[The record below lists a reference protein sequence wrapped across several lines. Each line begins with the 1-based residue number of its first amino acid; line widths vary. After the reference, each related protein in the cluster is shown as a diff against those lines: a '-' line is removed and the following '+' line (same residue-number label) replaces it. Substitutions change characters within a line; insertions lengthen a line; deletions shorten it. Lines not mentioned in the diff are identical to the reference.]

1 VRALIG
7 SAGSDDNVGAGL
19 EASPE
24 AMSDTVEQGD
34 SIARN
39 VAFSFAAQMVGA
51 AATAALTLYLVRALG
66 PSEFGAFAIALGLGG
81 LVLLP
86 GDFGVS
92 GSASRFIAE
101 HRGEWPVIGG
111 LLRDAMRLKLVLTGP
126 LAIAM
131 FVLAQPIADA
141 YSAPALTWT
150 LRGMAIAIFAQSYFM
165 LFTAT
170 FMALGRVS
178 LNLKLVT
185 AESVPEAVSAAT
197 LVILGT
203 GAAGAAFGRA
213 IGYCV
218 AAGLG
223 IALTIKLIGRANL
236 GHGRG
241 PVGGSR
247 RIFRYAGAL
256 LIIDGAYALLAP
268 IGTLLLGAFLNA
280 KAVGVYS
287 APVRFITF
295 LHYPGFSIAAGVA
308 PRLARGRNTKPD
320 VPALVSGLRWI
331 ILIQTVLVAPTIV
344 WARPMADILL
354 GAGYARSADVLAVL
368 APFTFLSGFAP
379 LLSLSV
385 NYLGE
390 ARRRV
395 PIAVVTLLLSV
406 GLDVWLIQDIGL
418 LGSAISSDIAYA
430 FYVLGHLWICK
441 RLLDLP
447 LRPVAR
453 DLARALLAAAA
464 MSGVMA
470 AFGTNDLSALA
481 IVAGGV
487 AGIAVYVGV
496 LLLTRAVT
504 VDELRDAGH
513 TVARKFGRGRRI
525 LSTPDQGGPVV
536 GEESRG
542 GVTVEESVPVAQGHE
557 EPAVEGHGAER
568 GP

>member
-1 VRALIG
+1 
-7 SAGSDDNVGAGL
+7 
-19 EASPE
+19 
-24 AMSDTVEQGD
+24 MSDTVEHGD

-51 AATAALTLYLVRALG
+51 AATAALTLFLVRALG
-66 PSEFGAFAIALGLGG
+66 PTEFGAFAIALGLGG

-111 LLRDAMRLKLVLTGP
+111 LLRDAMRLKLILTGP

-131 FVLAQPIADA
+131 FALAEPIADA
-141 YSAPALTWT
+141 YNTPALTWT

-165 LFTAT
+165 LFTSV
-170 FMALGRVS
+170 FVALGRVS
-178 LNLKLVT
+178 LNLRLVT
-185 AESVPEAVSAAT
+185 AESLPEAVSAAT
-197 LVILGT
+197 LVLLGA

-213 IGYCV
+213 IGYSV
-218 AAGLG
+218 ATGLG
-223 IALTIKLIGRANL
+223 IALVIKLLGRTNL
-236 GHGRG
+236 LHGRG
-241 PVGGSR
+241 PEGGSR
-247 RIFRYAGAL
+247 RIFRYGGAL
-256 LIIDGAYALLAP
+256 LIIDGAYALMAP

-295 LHYPGFSIAAGVA
+295 LHYPGLSIASGIA
-308 PRLARGRNTKPD
+308 PRLARGRRTEPD
-320 VPALVSGLRWI
+320 VPALASGLRWI

-354 GAGYARSADVLAVL
+354 GSGYGQSAAVLAVL

-395 PIAVVTLLLSV
+395 PIAIITLLLSI
-406 GLDVWLIQDIGL
+406 GLDVWLIQDIGI
-418 LGSAISSDIAYA
+418 LGSAISSDIAYG

-441 RLLDLP
+441 RMLDLP

-470 AFGTNDLSALA
+470 AFGTDHLTVLA
-481 IVAGGV
+481 IVAGSV
-487 AGIAVYVGV
+487 AGVAVYVGV

-504 VDELRDAGH
+504 ADELRGAGDV
-513 TVARKFGRGRRI
+513 VARKFGRGRRAA
-525 LSTPDQGGPVV
+525 SAPDQGGLEVA
-536 GEESRG
+536 EEARG
-542 GVTVEESVPVAQGHE
+542 GVAVEQGMPVAQGHE

-568 GP
+568 RP

>member
-1 VRALIG
+1 
-7 SAGSDDNVGAGL
+7 
-19 EASPE
+19 
-24 AMSDTVEQGD
+24 MSDSIDQGD

-51 AATAALTLYLVRALG
+51 AATAALTLFLVRALG
-66 PSEFGAFAIALGLGG
+66 PTEFGAFAIALGLGG

-111 LLRDAMRLKLVLTGP
+111 LLREAMRLKLILTGP
-126 LAIAM
+126 LAIVM
-131 FVLAQPIADA
+131 FALAEPIAAA
-141 YSAPALTWT
+141 YNTPALTWT

-165 LFTAT
+165 LFTSV
-170 FMALGRVS
+170 FVALGRVS
-178 LNLKLVT
+178 LNLRLVT
-185 AESVPEAVSAAT
+185 AESLPGAVSAAK
-197 LVILGT
+197 LVLLGAR
-203 GAAGAAFGRA
+203 AAGAAFCRA
-213 IGYCV
+213 FGYSV
-218 AAGLG
+218 ATGLG
-223 IALTIKLIGRANL
+223 IALVIKLLGRTNL
-236 GHGRG
+236 LRGRG
-241 PVGGSR
+241 PAGGSR
-247 RIFRYAGAL
+247 QIFRYGGAL
-256 LIIDGAYALLAP
+256 LIIDGAYALMAP

-295 LHYPGFSIAAGVA
+295 LHYPGLSIASGIA
-308 PRLARGRNTKPD
+308 PRLARGRRTEPD
-320 VPALVSGLRWI
+320 VPALASGLRWI

-354 GAGYARSADVLAVL
+354 GSGYALSAVVLALL

-395 PIAVVTLLLSV
+395 PIALITLLLNA

-418 LGSAISSDIAYA
+418 LGSAISSDLAYA
-430 FYVLGHLWICK
+430 FYVGGHLWIGK
-441 RLLDLP
+441 KLLDLR

-453 DLARALLAAAA
+453 DLARSLLAAGA

-470 AFGTNDLSALA
+470 AFGTSHLNAA
-481 IVAGGV
+481 EIIAGAVTGV
-487 AGIAVYVGV
+487 AVYVGV
-496 LLLTRAVT
+496 LLVTRAVT
-504 VDELRDAGH
+504 VDELR
-513 TVARKFGRGRRI
+513 
-525 LSTPDQGGPVV
+525 
-536 GEESRG
+536 
-542 GVTVEESVPVAQGHE
+542 
-557 EPAVEGHGAER
+557 
-568 GP
+568 

>member
-1 VRALIG
+1 
-7 SAGSDDNVGAGL
+7 
-19 EASPE
+19 
-24 AMSDTVEQGD
+24 MSDPADQGD

-66 PSEFGAFAIALGLGG
+66 PVEFGALAIALGLGG

-101 HRGEWPVIGG
+101 NRGDWPAIGG
-111 LLRDAMRLKLVLTGP
+111 LLRDAMRLKLVVTG
-126 LAIAM
+126 
-131 FVLAQPIADA
+131 VLALVMFALADPIADA
-141 YSAPALTWT
+141 YGVGALAWT
-150 LRGMAIAIFAQSYFM
+150 LRGMAIAIFAQSFFM
-165 LFTAT
+165 LFTGA
-170 FMALGRVS
+170 FVALGRIS
-178 LNLKLVT
+178 LNLRLVT
-185 AESVPEAVSAAT
+185 AESLLEAATAAT
-197 LVILGT
+197 LVLLGA

-213 IGYCV
+213 IGYCA
-218 AAGLG
+218 AAGFG
-223 IALTIKLIGRANL
+223 VVLTLKLIGRANL
-236 GHGRG
+236 LHGRG
-241 PVGGSR
+241 PEGGSR

-256 LIIDGAYALLAP
+256 LIIDGAYALMAP
-268 IGTLLLGAFLNA
+268 IGTLLLGALLSA
-280 KAVGVYS
+280 KAVGVFS

-295 LHYPGFSIAAGVA
+295 LHYPGYSIAAGIA
-308 PRLARGRNTKPD
+308 PRLARGRTTEPD

-344 WARPMADILL
+344 WAQPITHILL
-354 GAGYARSADVLAVL
+354 GNGYARSADVLAVL
-368 APFTFLSGFAP
+368 APFTFMSGFAP

-395 PIAVVTLLLSV
+395 PIAVITVLLSV
-406 GLDVWLIQDIGL
+406 GLDIWLIQDVGL
-418 LGSAISSDIAYA
+418 LGSAISSDFAYG

-470 AFGTNDLSALA
+470 AFGTHRLGAPE
-481 IVAGGV
+481 IVVGGV

-504 VDELRDAGH
+504 VDELRGARDA
-513 TVARKFGRGRRI
+513 VARKLGRGRKAP
-525 LSTPDQGGPVV
+525 LVPDEGGLEV
-536 GEESRG
+536 GEEARG
-542 GVTVEESVPVAQGHE
+542 GVAVEEGVPVAQGHE
-557 EPAVEGHGAER
+557 QPTVQGHGTER
-568 GP
+568 RP

>member
-1 VRALIG
+1 
-7 SAGSDDNVGAGL
+7 
-19 EASPE
+19 
-24 AMSDTVEQGD
+24 
-34 SIARN
+34 
-39 VAFSFAAQMVGA
+39 
-51 AATAALTLYLVRALG
+51 
-66 PSEFGAFAIALGLGG
+66 
-81 LVLLP
+81 
-86 GDFGVS
+86 
-92 GSASRFIAE
+92 
-101 HRGEWPVIGG
+101 
-111 LLRDAMRLKLVLTGP
+111 
-126 LAIAM
+126 
-131 FVLAQPIADA
+131 
-141 YSAPALTWT
+141 
-150 LRGMAIAIFAQSYFM
+150 MAIAVFAQSFFM

-170 FMALGRVS
+170 FMALGRQS
-178 LNLKLVT
+178 LNLKLAT
-185 AESVPEAVSAAT
+185 AESLPEAVSA
-197 LVILGT
+197 VILVVLGA

-218 AAGLG
+218 AVGLG
-223 IALTIKLIGRANL
+223 IALTIKLIGRADL
-236 GHGRG
+236 LHGRG
-241 PVGGSR
+241 PEGGSR
-247 RIFRYAGAL
+247 RIFRYAGSL

-268 IGTLLLGAFLNA
+268 LGTLLLGAFINA

-295 LHYPGFSIAAGVA
+295 LHYPGFSIASGVA
-308 PRLARGRNTKPD
+308 PRLARTRTSEPD

-354 GAGYARSADVLAVL
+354 GSGYARSADVLAVL
-368 APFTFLSGFAP
+368 APFTFMSGFAP

-395 PIAVVTLLLSV
+395 PIAVITLLLSV

-418 LGSAISSDIAYA
+418 LGAAIASDVAYG

-470 AFGTNDLSALA
+470 AFGTHHLGALA
-481 IVAGGV
+481 IVAGGI
-487 AGIAVYVGV
+487 AGVAVYVGA

-504 VDELRDAGH
+504 VGELRGAWDA
-513 TVARKFGRGRRI
+513 VARKFGRGRRGG
-525 LSTPDQGGPVV
+525 SAPDEDALEGR
-536 GEESRG
+536 EEARG
-542 GVTVEESVPVAQGHE
+542 GIAVEERVPVAQGHK
-557 EPAVEGHGAER
+557 EPAAEGHDAER
-568 GP
+568 RP

>member
-1 VRALIG
+1 
-7 SAGSDDNVGAGL
+7 
-19 EASPE
+19 
-24 AMSDTVEQGD
+24 MSDTVEHGD

-66 PSEFGAFAIALGLGG
+66 PTEFGAFAIALGLGG

-92 GSASRFIAE
+92 GSSSRFIAE

-111 LLRDAMRLKLVLTGP
+111 LLRDAMRLKVLLTGI
-126 LAIAM
+126 LAAAM
-131 FVLAQPIADA
+131 FALAEPIADA
-141 YSAPALTWT
+141 YGAPALTWT
-150 LRGMAIAIFAQSYFM
+150 LRGMAVAIFAQSFFM
-165 LFTAT
+165 LFTST
-170 FMALGRVS
+170 FVALGRVS
-178 LNLKLVT
+178 LNLRLVT
-185 AESVPEAVSAAT
+185 AESLTEAVSAAT
-197 LVILGT
+197 LVLLGA

-218 AAGLG
+218 ALGLG
-223 IALTIKLIGRANL
+223 FALTFKLIGRANL
-236 GHGRG
+236 LHGRG
-241 PVGGSR
+241 PAGGTR
-247 RIFRYAGAL
+247 RIFRYGGAL

-295 LHYPGFSIAAGVA
+295 LHYPGLSISAGVA
-308 PRLARGRNTKPD
+308 PRLARGRTTEPD
-320 VPALVSGLRWI
+320 VPALISGLRWI
-331 ILIQTVLVAPTIV
+331 ILVQTVLVAPTVV
-344 WARPMADILL
+344 WARPVADILL
-354 GAGYARSADVLAVL
+354 GGGYGQSADVLAVL

-395 PIAVVTLLLSV
+395 PIAVITLLLSV
-406 GLDVWLIQDIGL
+406 GLDVWLIQDIGI
-418 LGSAISSDIAYA
+418 LGSAISSDVAYG
-430 FYVLGHLWICK
+430 FYVGGHLWICK

-470 AFGTNDLSALA
+470 AFGTQHLSAVEI
-481 IVAGGV
+481 IVGGAAGV
-487 AGIAVYVGV
+487 AVYVGV

-504 VDELRDAGH
+504 VDELRGARDA
-513 TVARKFGRGRRI
+513 VARKFGRAGRAV
-525 LSTPDQGGPVV
+525 LAAEQDGLVV
-536 GEESRG
+536 GEEPGG
-542 GVTVEESVPVAQGHE
+542 GVPVEQGVPVAQGQE
-557 EPAVEGHGAER
+557 EPAGQGHGPER
-568 GP
+568 RP